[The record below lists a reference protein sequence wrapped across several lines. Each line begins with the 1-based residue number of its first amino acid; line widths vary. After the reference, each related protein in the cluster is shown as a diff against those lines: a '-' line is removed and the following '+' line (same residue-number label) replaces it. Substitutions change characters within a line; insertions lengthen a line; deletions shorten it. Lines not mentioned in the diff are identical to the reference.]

1 LRILRVLDFEPAGAV
16 ALVDAEFTFW
26 LGSQDSLLRLLLL
39 SVWLI
44 GNAVALDQ
52 ENPSTDLTHG
62 TVTTIAL
69 HGF

>member
-1 LRILRVLDFEPAGAV
+1 MTRRIQQHH
-16 ALVDAEFTFW
+16 TSSN
-26 LGSQDSLLRLLLL
+26 GSQDSLLRLLLL

>member
-1 LRILRVLDFEPAGAV
+1 MSSNI
-16 ALVDAEFTFW
+16 W

-52 ENPSTDLTHG
+52 ENPSTDLPHG